1 MFWEILRVHLLLI
14 CVFKRTKL
22 QMFWEMFESSFS
34 VDLVVLNWTRLQM
47 FGKTQEFIHVGLV
60 LNQTGLP
67 KMFWE
72 ILGLLEVLQ
81 SKKNSFH
88 NDIEGSL
95 NSSFVEIGTEDC
107 FQNQEPD
114 NTTSQDLSLISVV

>member
-1 MFWEILRVHLLLI
+1 MFWEI
-14 CVFKRTKL
+14 
-22 QMFWEMFESSFS
+22 FESSFS

-47 FGKTQEFIHVGLV
+47 FGKTQEFICVGLV
-60 LNQTGLP
+60 LNQTGLS

-81 SKKNSFH
+81 NKKNSFH

-114 NTTSQDLSLISVV
+114 NTISQDLSLISVV